1 MNGQNPTG
9 AYGQSLPAVSGQGPA
24 DVYGQPPTGASV
36 PSSRSPI
43 AVKLDNLIRSK
54 LRVSNPYDP
63 FEVADGLTRFYKGAA
78 EHKRLEEAGLPFYHV
93 QTVQPPRAEM
103 TGPSRWE
110 LDQARSDIAKD
121 LDWLL
126 NEQLLKDIA
135 PEFRGWQ
142 SAIDGIVADGAEA
155 APLAL

>member
-63 FEVADGLTRFYKGAA
+63 FEVADGLTRFYRGAA
-78 EHKRLEEAGLPFYHV
+78 EHKRLEEAGLPFYQV
-93 QTVQPPRAEM
+93 QVVQPPRLAPHLPLGGADRIDERSRLLGAERAEAQALSEAL
-103 TGPSRWE
+103 PAV
-110 LDQARSDIAKD
+110 ARSLFTECA
-121 LDWLL
+121 L
-126 NEQLLKDIA
+126 
-135 PEFRGWQ
+135 G
-142 SAIDGIVADGAEA
+142 DGAKIVDRPA
-155 APLAL
+155 AA